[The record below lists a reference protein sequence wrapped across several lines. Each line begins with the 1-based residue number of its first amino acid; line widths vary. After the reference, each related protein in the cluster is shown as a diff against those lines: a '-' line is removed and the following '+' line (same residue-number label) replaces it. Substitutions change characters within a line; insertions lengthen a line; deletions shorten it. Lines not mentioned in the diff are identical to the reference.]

1 MKNYLIPLLLLV
13 CMNGFSQNSELTV
26 IGNNNGVPSNL
37 DFANLQSVFKGN
49 QAKWTNGDKVV
60 IAVMKLTT
68 NAGKSTCSKLY
79 MMSPADVT
87 KLWVTVS
94 IKGIIDP
101 PVLFNTAGELQ
112 TFVSNTR
119 GAIGI
124 MDAAVK
130 APNTKTVLIGGKGT
144 F

>member
-1 MKNYLIPLLLLV
+1 
-13 CMNGFSQNSELTV
+13 
-26 IGNNNGVPSNL
+26 
-37 DFANLQSVFKGN
+37 
-49 QAKWTNGDKVV
+49 
-60 IAVMKLTT
+60 
-68 NAGKSTCSKLY
+68 
-79 MMSPADVT
+79 MMSTGHVT
-87 KLWVTVS
+87 RLLVTVS

-101 PVLFNTAGELQ
+101 PVLSNTAGELQ

-130 APNTKTVLIGGKGT
+130 APSTKTVLIGGKGT